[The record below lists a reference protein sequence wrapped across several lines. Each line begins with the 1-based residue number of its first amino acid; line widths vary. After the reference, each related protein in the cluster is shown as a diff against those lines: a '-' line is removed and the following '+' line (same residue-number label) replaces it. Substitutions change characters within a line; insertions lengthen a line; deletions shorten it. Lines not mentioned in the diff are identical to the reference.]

1 MSSPAASNGAGFAT
15 QEVRQFLDHSNH
27 TFANGVMERYTGGV
41 TREFWND
48 RVENPYQSV
57 WTPRLSD
64 TSAVDVVSKPV
75 SAKEIAKWQI
85 THEVPIADRNS
96 ESAQYIARHHIRRER
111 HMLFMATA
119 IPEEREKTRLR
130 RLQGGSKVMVTA
142 TPAERK
148 KQGPGGSKMVAKEID
163 VSCPEKSST
172 RKSKSCLDT
181 DSDNTKS
188 MDWTNVIDP
197 QLWSDDSMLD
207 AMNLDDNELN
217 SFEDQVF
224 STVLDG
230 PAAAAAETTTSSDIV
245 SNGLGN
251 RMKN

>member
-1 MSSPAASNGAGFAT
+1 
-15 QEVRQFLDHSNH
+15 
-27 TFANGVMERYTGGV
+27 
-41 TREFWND
+41 
-48 RVENPYQSV
+48 
-57 WTPRLSD
+57 
-64 TSAVDVVSKPV
+64 
-75 SAKEIAKWQI
+75 
-85 THEVPIADRNS
+85 
-96 ESAQYIARHHIRRER
+96 
-111 HMLFMATA
+111 
-119 IPEEREKTRLR
+119 
-130 RLQGGSKVMVTA
+130 MVTA
-142 TPAERK
+142 TPEERK

-197 QLWSDDSMLD
+197 QLWSGDSMLD

-230 PAAAAAETTTSSDIV
+230 PATAAAETTTSSNIV
-245 SNGLGN
+245 SNGLGESDEELDISSVLAESEALFN
-251 RMKN
+251 NDIVKSTEHDGQQYRSPQGFIAMYAAINIVCRETFAKIWANFAANKVSFEDGIGQFATRGAFSRRTKPDGISLQKDRRVFIYHRD